1 MTEVEITD
9 AGGEKLSMLDFG
21 GFKMSYYGQKAE
33 TIRDVYENLPN
44 FEFREDDIFLTSYP
58 KSGNFSYHYV
68 LFIQQIWLSL
78 SFCFY
83 YEFWKRKKN
92 AFMCLHF
99 QTSISLRQTGRS

>member
-33 TIRDVYENLPN
+33 KIRDVYENLPN

-58 KSGNFSYHYV
+58 KSGNFSYQSPLILTK
-68 LFIQQIWLSL
+68 LFQHFLSHGMLAL
-78 SFCFY
+78 SGHDDIARF
-83 YEFWKRKKN
+83 E
-92 AFMCLHF
+92 
-99 QTSISLRQTGRS
+99 